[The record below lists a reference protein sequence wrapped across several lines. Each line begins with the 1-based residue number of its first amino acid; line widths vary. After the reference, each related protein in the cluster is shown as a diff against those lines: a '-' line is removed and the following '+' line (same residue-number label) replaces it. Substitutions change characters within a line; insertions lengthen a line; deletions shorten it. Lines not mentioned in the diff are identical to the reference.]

1 MATNDDR
8 GPGRDRPVPPV
19 PQRDSATAPVLG
31 LLADG
36 PGEDHGRIGY
46 GRYARFTPLALAA
59 LLVVGLAAIGLAQRG
74 SDTAPAPVPILDGP
88 APDVTLTRLDGTPL
102 RLADLR
108 GSVVVF
114 NFWASW
120 CVPCRDEMP
129 LLQQYSE
136 AAARTGEPTVV
147 VGVGVRTDHDA
158 DARALVERLGLTYP
172 IGRDTLTEEP
182 GVGPIER
189 SFGVP
194 SAYPSTVFIRPD
206 GVVDRLH
213 IGPLTAEQLRFAVAE
228 AREA

>member
-1 MATNDDR
+1 MATNHDR
-8 GPGRDRPVPPV
+8 GPSGDRPAPPALEH
-19 PQRDSATAPVLG
+19 DAATAPVPD
-31 LLADG
+31 LLAEA

-59 LLVVGLAAIGLAQRG
+59 LLVVGLAAIGLAQR
-74 SDTAPAPVPILDGP
+74 DLDARPPVPIVDGP

-108 GSVVVF
+108 GSVVVL

-129 LLQQYSE
+129 LFQQYSE
-136 AAARTGEPTVV
+136 AAARTGEATVV

-158 DARALVERLGLTYP
+158 DARTLVERLGLTYP
-172 IGRDTLTEEP
+172 IGRDTMTEEP

-189 SFGVP
+189 AFGVP

-206 GVVDRLH
+206 GAVDRLH
-213 IGPLTAEQLRFAVAE
+213 LGPLTAEQLRFAVAE
-228 AREA
+228 AGEA